1 MGSLT
6 NRLSVQQVSEKG
18 PSNLTPHI
26 MSILHCILDYVDVT
40 SIPPISINND
50 LNKIITKYVEGT
62 QWKDSLKILKHTV
75 TRSSTLAIA
84 PPSGSSSSAINS
96 GMNSVSSSINYPSIS
111 DCLIVSGAPFADS
124 ESSSKHEL
132 PGRTIEFSFDL
143 NQTPIVGRKFI
154 DKKETSLKTEG
165 DKKSL
170 SSDSASLKSAKDLA
184 RDEPNIAPIVTA
196 AEPQVSPRR
205 SLSYTHSFN
214 ENSSNWRRPWSCQA
228 RVRDKLVSLLQSFGQ
243 RVGLPKSPS
252 VIFSQNSDI
261 IDRQS
266 SLASST
272 EEVSAANNE
281 ISSESKIEDNNPD
294 QFGLFKEFDFLEY
307 ELGSQEEES
316 IDNFN
321 WGVRRPI
328 DQHDEQQDQ
337 IDLDRLGSPC
347 PIRDLSNKRERSDL
361 SSDEEVGSV
370 SPLFNSINYTNELVQ
385 ELSPFMNSG
394 QAGNHLI
401 SSSPSSVS
409 SLSSTTSSTILKDLR
424 IDQTKEL

>member
-1 MGSLT
+1 
-6 NRLSVQQVSEKG
+6 
-18 PSNLTPHI
+18 

-84 PPSGSSSSAINS
+84 PPSGSSSSVINS
-96 GMNSVSSSINYPSIS
+96 GMNSVSSSINYPSSIS

-154 DKKETSLKTEG
+154 DKKEISLKNEN
-165 DKKSL
+165 DRKSL
-170 SSDSASLKSAKDLA
+170 SSDSASLKSAKDFTK
-184 RDEPNIAPIVTA
+184 DEPVAQVMAA
-196 AEPQVSPRR
+196 AESQVSPRR

-281 ISSESKIEDNNPD
+281 ISSESKIEDSNNPD

-328 DQHDEQQDQ
+328 DQHDEQADQ

-347 PIRDLSNKRERSDL
+347 PGRDLSNKRERSDL

-385 ELSPFMNSG
+385 ELSPFMNTG
-394 QAGNHLI
+394 QTSNQLI

-409 SLSSTTSSTILKDLR
+409 SLSSNTSSTILKDLR

>member
-1 MGSLT
+1 
-6 NRLSVQQVSEKG
+6 
-18 PSNLTPHI
+18 

-40 SIPPISINND
+40 AIPAISINND
-50 LNKIITKYVEGT
+50 LNKIIAKYVEGT

-84 PPSGSSSSAINS
+84 PPSGNSSSAINS
-96 GMNSVSSSINYPSIS
+96 GMNSVSSSINYPSSIS
-111 DCLIVSGAPFADS
+111 DCLIVSGAPFVDT

-154 DKKETSLKTEG
+154 DKKENSLKSEKEI

-170 SSDSASLKSAKDLA
+170 SSDSTSLKSSKDSAKD
-184 RDEPNIAPIVTA
+184 EPIASIVAA

-214 ENSSNWRRPWSCQA
+214 ENSSNWRRPGSCQA

-272 EEVSAANNE
+272 EEISTANNE
-281 ISSESKIEDNNPD
+281 ISSESKIEDSNNPD

-347 PIRDLSNKRERSDL
+347 PSRDLSNKRERSDL

-385 ELSPFMNSG
+385 ELSPFMNTG
-394 QAGNHLI
+394 QTSNQLI

-424 IDQTKEL
+424 IDQNKEL